1 MKEKELF
8 IKALNGLFFYWGSDA
23 PPEAYWAANDLLDW
37 YEKEYDVLLN
47 IRFEEE
53 NVYKLVFDNFDK
65 VIEAI
70 KNN

>member
-8 IKALNGLFFYWGSDA
+8 IKALSCLFFSWGSDA
-23 PPEAYWAANDLLDW
+23 PVEAYWTANELLDW

-53 NVYKLVFDNFDK
+53 NDNIDE

-70 KNN
+70 QNN